1 MSHLLIL
8 QNGLVYNGL
17 AEKPVQA
24 DVAIKDGVIAQI
36 APKISGETGQCL
48 DVSGLAVAPGFIDIH
63 SHSDTTFLRD
73 DRCESKIMQGVT
85 SELAGQCGS
94 TVYPCADDR
103 LENLYAYVGEKS
115 PFASTSLAS
124 FVSKCRR
131 ENRRMSTNL
140 ISLIGHGALRCGVMG
155 LEGRA
160 ATEKEIDLMA
170 ELLQQEMA
178 NGAWGLS
185 LGLGYAPGIFANQQE
200 LNALGKVVYRYDGI
214 ITSHMRN
221 QGAEIFPALEEMFE
235 IYRATGA
242 HVHIAHLKMSGKK
255 QWGTADKLMEYLRQA
270 RANGI
275 WVTQDMYPY
284 TASSSGLTNIF
295 PKWTLAGGVEMAAQR
310 LTTKDRGP
318 IMEALEEY
326 FQTRQD
332 GEGVYIVS
340 TGGRFP
346 EADDSTIWELS
357 QRYGLS
363 MAQTVEK
370 VVLATQGHCSCIFES
385 MSREDVEYLLRQ
397 PEVAIGSDGSGIVV
411 DPKAHV
417 GKPHP
422 RNFGTFP
429 RVLKMAREG
438 AFPMEQAVHR
448 MTGLCADYIGLKHRG
463 FLREGYTADI
473 TVFDP
478 QTVGDTANYSNPFQ
492 YPSGII
498 HVLMG
503 GEFAV
508 RDGVQTEKRLGRF
521 LRKGE

>member
-1 MSHLLIL
+1 M
-8 QNGLVYNGL
+8 
-17 AEKPVQA
+17 
-24 DVAIKDGVIAQI
+24 
-36 APKISGETGQCL
+36 
-48 DVSGLAVAPGFIDIH
+48 
-63 SHSDTTFLRD
+63 
-73 DRCESKIMQGVT
+73 
-85 SELAGQCGS
+85 
-94 TVYPCADDR
+94 
-103 LENLYAYVGEKS
+103 
-115 PFASTSLAS
+115 
-124 FVSKCRR
+124 
-131 ENRRMSTNL
+131 
-140 ISLIGHGALRCGVMG
+140 
-155 LEGRA
+155 
-160 ATEKEIDLMA
+160 
-170 ELLQQEMA
+170 
-178 NGAWGLS
+178 
-185 LGLGYAPGIFANQQE
+185 
-200 LNALGKVVYRYDGI
+200 YRYDGI